1 MLGSLASYAFDM
13 MRPILETELR
23 HSPLGFR
30 TWRTITKLVKLSPS
44 KGTLAD
50 ELLSC
55 VRPLIEASEEL
66 RKRSVYAGR
75 SLDLELAAIIPRAW
89 SPAGDDWV
97 AKALLTRARNEEAT
111 IRERGTAA
119 MALAARAFSEEEPD
133 KAIQSDLLNLID
145 EFKEPD
151 DRPDARGGLEWIA
164 ATLQQAIDE
173 QQPVCNKW
181 PHVDAPWFEHVREA
195 TAALDNMGIPIH
207 LRTGT
212 KCLFQHM
219 LLQNAGTYRRQ
230 AIETVSTSG
239 WSDPVAR
246 ALGILL
252 DKEQNESWIRIRA
265 IFALGF
271 LQRRNELIEEDL
283 VTACQHA
290 RANLDLTQVQNGNK
304 PPPRAHITEMH
315 TALFAVGDCFG
326 APGAEES
333 AKRIRTRLRG
343 ILTDL
348 ASLEGDSAR
357 AVRRATRA
365 AAYLLTVCAQPRQDG
380 KPDLSEELLE
390 RLRDSPD
397 RETARLSEWAL
408 SFRWA
413 DDGKVRPLL
422 AAVEHG
428 SHY

>member
-151 DRPDARGGLEWIA
+151 DRLTPEVG
-164 ATLQQAIDE
+164 
-173 QQPVCNKW
+173 
-181 PHVDAPWFEHVREA
+181 
-195 TAALDNMGIPIH
+195 
-207 LRTGT
+207 
-212 KCLFQHM
+212 
-219 LLQNAGTYRRQ
+219 
-230 AIETVSTSG
+230 SSG
-239 WSDPVAR
+239 
-246 ALGILL
+246 
-252 DKEQNESWIRIRA
+252 
-265 IFALGF
+265 
-271 LQRRNELIEEDL
+271 
-283 VTACQHA
+283 
-290 RANLDLTQVQNGNK
+290 
-304 PPPRAHITEMH
+304 
-315 TALFAVGDCFG
+315 
-326 APGAEES
+326 
-333 AKRIRTRLRG
+333 
-343 ILTDL
+343 
-348 ASLEGDSAR
+348 
-357 AVRRATRA
+357 
-365 AAYLLTVCAQPRQDG
+365 
-380 KPDLSEELLE
+380 
-390 RLRDSPD
+390 
-397 RETARLSEWAL
+397 
-408 SFRWA
+408 
-413 DDGKVRPLL
+413 
-422 AAVEHG
+422 
-428 SHY
+428 